1 MAPEDSNTNQI
12 NITFF
17 IWLDDIYNKQA
28 VIDRPRAYK
37 VKSLYLVK
45 RYECNKSFCGIELTS
60 FDDIH

>member
-37 VKSLYLVK
+37 VEALYFNK
-45 RYECNKSFCGIELTS
+45 RYECNQ
-60 FDDIH
+60 

>member
-1 MAPEDSNTNQI
+1 MAPEDSYTNQI

-37 VKSLYLVK
+37 VKSLYFVK
-45 RYECNKSFCGIELTS
+45 RYECNKSFCGKELAS

>member
-1 MAPEDSNTNQI
+1 MAPEDSKTNQI

-37 VKSLYLVK
+37 VEALYFNK
-45 RYECNKSFCGIELTS
+45 RNECNK
-60 FDDIH
+60 